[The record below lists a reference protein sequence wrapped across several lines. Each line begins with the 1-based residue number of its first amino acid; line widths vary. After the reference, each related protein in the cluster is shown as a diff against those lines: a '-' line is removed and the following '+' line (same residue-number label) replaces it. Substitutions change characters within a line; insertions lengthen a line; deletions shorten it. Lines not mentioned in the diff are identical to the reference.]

1 MATVDIIL
9 PTYMRADLISE
20 TLDSIKAQTY
30 IDWRCWIAEDGE
42 TLDTLERIKPFLE
55 DERFHYLPGEYSGT
69 PATPRN
75 RAIVQGSAPF
85 IAFLDD
91 DDLWLPEKLARQVE
105 FLMRHPGCVLLGC
118 NGFLWSG
125 QGSWNRDLTLYFKKL
140 PVGRLSHERLLEQD
154 YFINSSVI
162 ISRRVLP
169 LSGLINET
177 LFTGPGSEDY
187 EFWLRV
193 ASLGE
198 AWLMPEPLVVYRTPP
213 SGSRTRT
220 RQDRMESYRANAK
233 IYTSALKG
241 VDGIPSPL
249 TYPENKHFADACR
262 DKRDFYLAGPRFL
275 GRLKHNIIVTLK
287 KHLLLYSKKNWR
299 KSI

>member
-1 MATVDIIL
+1 MTTVDIIL

-30 IDWRCWIAEDGE
+30 TDWRCWIAEDGKTLE
-42 TLDTLERIKPFLE
+42 TLECIKPFLE
-55 DERFHYLPGEYSGT
+55 DERFQYLPGEYSGT
-69 PATPRN
+69 PAKPRN

-91 DDLWLPEKLARQVE
+91 DDLWLLEKLAQQVE
-105 FLMRHPGCVLLGC
+105 FLRHHPGCVLLGC

-125 QGSWNRDLTLYFKKL
+125 QGSWSRDLPLYFKKPPL
-140 PVGRLSHERLLEQD
+140 GRLSYERMLEQN

-162 ISRRVLP
+162 ISRKVLP
-169 LSGLINET
+169 QSGLINER

-187 EFWLRV
+187 DFWLRV

-198 AWLMPEPLVVYRTPP
+198 AWLMSEPLVVYRD
-213 SGSRTRT
+213 SSSSKVGSRT
-220 RQDRMESYRANAK
+220 RQDRIESYRANAK
-233 IYTSALKG
+233 IYASALTG
-241 VDGIPSPL
+241 VEGIPSPL
-249 TYPENKHFADACR
+249 MYPENRRYADACR

-275 GRLKHNIIVTLK
+275 GRLRHDIVVTLK
-287 KHLLLYSKKNWR
+287 KHLLIHS
-299 KSI
+299 